1 MSDLWLHTIPSLFPL
16 TFESVMLY
24 GGCAGLIVGGIMLAS
39 ALRSELPNRRPKP
52 LPMPRAK
59 YHRS

>member
-1 MSDLWLHTIPSLFPL
+1 MDNSWLDVLPSLFPL

-24 GGCAGLIVGGIMLAS
+24 GGTTGLIVGGVMLTYI
-39 ALRSELPNRRPKP
+39 LRSELPSKRPKP
-52 LPMPRAK
+52 IPMPRAK